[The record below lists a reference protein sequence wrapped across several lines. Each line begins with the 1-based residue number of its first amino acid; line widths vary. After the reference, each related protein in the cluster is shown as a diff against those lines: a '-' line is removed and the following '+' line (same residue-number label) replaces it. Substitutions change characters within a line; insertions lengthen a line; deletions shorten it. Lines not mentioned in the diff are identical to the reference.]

1 MQTAL
6 PNGVV
11 QKHSITPHTENV

>member
-11 QKHSITPHTENV
+11 QKHSITPHTEIV